1 MDKIVQIDLKHF
13 SHDELKEL
21 DNLIDMSIDYSI
33 EDESNQTNYEAIDVI
48 SQMLKNWDFHL

>member
-1 MDKIVQIDLKHF
+1 MIIQIDLTHF

-33 EDESNQTNYEAIDVI
+33 EDESNQTNFESVEVI
-48 SQMLKNWDFHL
+48 GNILKNMNH